1 MPINFMAVLAAAVA
15 SWMVGAA
22 WYGVLAKQWMASLGW
37 TEEDVKSPDGKMPMG
52 PMITSF
58 VAEIIMALVLL
69 GVLSHMKVAGI
80 QIALMV
86 AFLIWLG
93 FVVTTIAVNN
103 AFSKRSI
110 MLTVI
115 DSGHWLLVLLVQGIV
130 LGLWG

>member
-1 MPINFMAVLAAAVA
+1 MSINYLAILAAAVA
-15 SWMVGAA
+15 SWMAGGA
-22 WYGVLAKQWMASLGW
+22 WYGVLAKQWMAALGW
-37 TEEDVKSPDGKMPMG
+37 TEEDVKSPGGKMPMG

-69 GVLSHMKVAGI
+69 GLLSHMKVAGV

-110 MLTVI
+110 MLTTI
-115 DSGHWLLVLLVQGIV
+115 DSGHWLLVLMVQGIV
-130 LGLWG
+130 LGLLS